1 MRAKPRP
8 AAANYCGDMR
18 RSRSLS
24 RLLVAIGSVALVAGC
39 GPAVSG
45 RAVSVLKDPFK
56 VGGLEASDGPTGLR
70 ANPKPESREVT
81 GTDGG
86 AVDNLAGQ
94 SVSDLEEF
102 WKFAYPDTFDGELT
116 PVTALYSWD
125 SNDYDGEFCDELTEG
140 LVNAGFCEQDNTIG
154 WDRAVLMPSLRKAY
168 GDMAITMVLAHEYG
182 HALQKQATLNP
193 RGVPTLVAEQQADCL
208 AGVYMRWVAEGKSPR
223 FTLSTGEGLNN
234 LLAAMISFRD
244 PLLSEDDYY
253 NSGDEHGSAFER
265 ISAFQFGFTDGA
277 SACATITLKEIKER
291 RGDLP
296 VELPGDQTGEL
307 PVTEDSVKALVDAL
321 NLMFDP
327 AQPPTLSFD
336 AASASTCPDARP
348 SPPASYCPASNT
360 ITVDL
365 PALQAIGDPSEG
377 FDGPPLQGD
386 NTAYSALTS
395 RYMMALQHQ
404 HGGLAL
410 DTAETGLRTA
420 CLTGV
425 ATTKLSKKVTTPDGD
440 TVALTAGDIDEAVSG
455 LLTNGL
461 AAGDV
466 NGESVPAG
474 FSRIDAFRVGVLGD
488 EERCYKRF
496 P

>member
-1 MRAKPRP
+1 MPRL
-8 AAANYCGDMR
+8 AT
-18 RSRSLS
+18 LF
-24 RLLVAIGSVALVAGC
+24 RLLVAVCVVALLAGC
-39 GPAVSG
+39 GTAVTG
-45 RAVSVLKDPFK
+45 RAVSVFEDPFK
-56 VGGLEASDGPTGLR
+56 VGGLEATDGPTGLR
-70 ANPKPESREVT
+70 PDAKAESHQVN

-86 AVDNLAGQ
+86 EIDKLAGQ

-102 WKFAYPDTFDGELT
+102 WKFAYPDTFDGEFE
-116 PVTALYSWD
+116 PVKGLYSWD
-125 SNDYDGEFCDELTEG
+125 SDADAGTFCDDTTGG
-140 LVNAGFCEQDNTIG
+140 LVNAGFCEKDNTIG
-154 WDRAVLMPSLRKAY
+154 WDRTVLMPSLRKLY

-182 HALQKQATLNP
+182 HALQKQAALNP

-223 FTLSTGEGLNN
+223 FTLSTGEGLND

-244 PLLSEDDYY
+244 PPLSENDVAA
-253 NSGDEHGSAFER
+253 GDEHGSAFER

-277 SACATITLKEIKER
+277 AACAGINLKEIKNR

-296 VELPGDQTGEL
+296 VELPSDQTGEL
-307 PVTEDSVKALVDAL
+307 PVTEASTKSLVDAL
-321 NLMFDP
+321 NLVFSPKEPPKLTFD
-327 AQPPTLSFD
+327 TS
-336 AASASTCPDARP
+336 SASTCPDARP

-360 ITVDL
+360 ITADL
-365 PALQAIGDPSEG
+365 PGLQAIGDPSEG

-395 RYMMALQHQ
+395 RYMMALEHQ
-404 HGGLAL
+404 HRGLAL
-410 DTAETGLRTA
+410 DTAEAGLRTA

-425 ATTKLSKKVTTPDGD
+425 ATTKLSKKITTSDGH
-440 TVALTAGDIDEAVSG
+440 TVALTAGDVDEAVSG

-474 FSRIDAFRVGVLGD
+474 FSRIDAFRVGVIGD
-488 EERCYKRF
+488 AERCYARF